1 MPQYSYTIKTSY
13 KAIDTRLSRSPENC
27 GIVCRIARYSKMG
40 KSSSLRAVARRNT
53 HCGAK
58 IGRYCAKGCR
68 TSRLLV
74 CLRPDHVSW
83 NECIIKIEAI
93 GTRLFFVMVVLDSN
107 SSYRASLRR
116 RILSLPPG
124 LHQLI
129 RDGLNEVGD
138 RGAVA
143 GLDEGLDWHA
153 GH

>member
-40 KSSSLRAVARRNT
+40 KASSLRAVARRNT

-58 IGRYCAKGCR
+58 IGRKAAGPAGYWFVLGLITFLGMSA
-68 TSRLLV
+68 V
-74 CLRPDHVSW
+74 
-83 NECIIKIEAI
+83 IKIEAI

-116 RILSLPPG
+116 RIFIAPARPSSAD
-124 LHQLI
+124 Q
-129 RDGLNEVGD
+129 RW
-138 RGAVA
+138 A
-143 GLDEGLDWHA
+143 
-153 GH
+153 